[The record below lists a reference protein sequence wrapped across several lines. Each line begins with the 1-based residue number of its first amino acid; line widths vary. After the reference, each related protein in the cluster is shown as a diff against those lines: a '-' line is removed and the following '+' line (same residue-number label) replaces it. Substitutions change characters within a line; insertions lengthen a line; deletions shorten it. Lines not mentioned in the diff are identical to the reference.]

1 MRVSKPLLQLPIRFD
16 GERLAAEVN
25 ALPPSAWCPHPQ
37 GYIGNEAVPLVS
49 LGGTIND
56 DFVGPMAPTENLEH
70 CPYIASVMKELDGVW
85 GRSRLMGL
93 AAGANVPRHNDLH
106 YYWRTHLRIHVP
118 VITNPGVVFTVG
130 GDSVH
135 MAAGDCW
142 VFDSFT
148 PHEVRNTG
156 SERRVHMVLDTVGS
170 ERLWDLVDQ
179 AESGAEAGDVAEPPP
194 ATPEELRYEQLNSP
208 IVMSPWEIRQH
219 FDFILEHAL
228 PHPDLEAIRKRLDR
242 FAIAW
247 RAAWAQFGN
256 SDAGIPTYHLLIE
269 RVRADLNAL
278 GAERIKLDKQVT
290 LLRTVEAFVFSNTL
304 NPSAGMKGPARTIE
318 REGGGTQDAAEEYRS
333 RIERPIFLVN
343 SPRSGST
350 VLFDTLAQSPGLY
363 SPGGESHG
371 LIEGIETLSVQGR
384 GWSSN
389 RLSAEDASPRTA
401 EQLARSF
408 YLSLR
413 DRDGNPA
420 VGHARMLEKTPKN
433 ALRVDFFNEIWP
445 DATFVFLYR
454 DPRQTMAS
462 MIEAWTSGRF
472 RTYRMLPGWTG
483 HPWSMLLVPGW
494 RELNGLPLR
503 EIVARQWKATMEI
516 LLDDLAGIPPERLRA
531 VDYDEFVASPR
542 SVVEQLAA
550 SLELEWDRSVDTLPI
565 SKTTVSRP
573 GRDKWRRMEDVIN
586 DVWPIVAEVDE
597 RARAFVESI
606 RGQPHIRAA

>member
-1 MRVSKPLLQLPIRFD
+1 
-16 GERLAAEVN
+16 
-25 ALPPSAWCPHPQ
+25 
-37 GYIGNEAVPLVS
+37 
-49 LGGTIND
+49 
-56 DFVGPMAPTENLEH
+56 
-70 CPYIASVMKELDGVW
+70 
-85 GRSRLMGL
+85 
-93 AAGANVPRHNDLH
+93 
-106 YYWRTHLRIHVP
+106 
-118 VITNPGVVFTVG
+118 
-130 GDSVH
+130 
-135 MAAGDCW
+135 
-142 VFDSFT
+142 
-148 PHEVRNTG
+148 
-156 SERRVHMVLDTVGS
+156 
-170 ERLWDLVDQ
+170 
-179 AESGAEAGDVAEPPP
+179 
-194 ATPEELRYEQLNSP
+194 
-208 IVMSPWEIRQH
+208 
-219 FDFILEHAL
+219 
-228 PHPDLEAIRKRLDR
+228 
-242 FAIAW
+242 
-247 RAAWAQFGN
+247 
-256 SDAGIPTYHLLIE
+256 
-269 RVRADLNAL
+269 
-278 GAERIKLDKQVT
+278 
-290 LLRTVEAFVFSNTL
+290 
-304 NPSAGMKGPARTIE
+304 MKGPARTIE

-586 DVWPIVAEVDE
+586 DVWPIVADVDE
-597 RARAFVESI
+597 RARAFIESI